1 MSLVN
6 ELIKGLLPEQEGKKT
21 IGVFGGGFKPPT
33 KGHFEVLKKALDE
46 NPEIDEMLVFI
57 GKGERDGITQ
67 EESLKIWEIY
77 GRYLPFKVQ
86 YIKSTK
92 PPIQLIYNTAK
103 ENLESEVLWII
114 GAREENEDDFK
125 DIASRTSGITKYPN
139 LELRTIVTK
148 GGVSGTAA
156 RNAAKVSKEKLDDFL
171 PEFLSEKE
179 KQDIFVMLSN
189 TVTENASY
197 SQNIDLKREIAKLT
211 KHMIDKG
218 MNIQPLPKLVFK
230 NGDSENAKQ
239 FLGKTAY
246 YDPNSMSIVLYTE
259 GRHPKDIVRSFS
271 HEMVHHTQNLEGRLG
286 DISTTNTME
295 DDHLD
300 KLEQEANLKGTMTFR
315 NWTDSLNEN
324 LTKNSNQ
331 IYHWTSYSACK
342 KIIESNKLKSNK
354 SSQFFEYDESRDL
367 PEYENVVFFTE
378 ENERFADEDN
388 SNQCILVVDKSKL
401 SEDYKVISYGDPYEE
416 TIVYTNDPSIPVL
429 PYLKGVLLMNTLQK
443 SAVKKMVEFLEL
455 KNIPYEINN
464 NLEKQVI
471 AKKAKLPSLKKELIN
486 KLKLKYPN
494 GFIGYLNTPLISRQT
509 PEYFKDNPTYSYP
522 NITINKLGEYGEK
535 NKFQVKFKIE
545 PQNLEKYI
553 NWFMYS
559 PDSIEDLIDMDNY
572 EGEEL
577 WLKGDIPID
586 LTTLQEAIVGDKIE
600 CDNCDWSWNIIDGGN
615 DLFICHKCGH
625 DNEPINEKKTKD
637 PFGIN
642 AYAMELGRLREEE
655 TEYKIYVDMDGVVAD
670 FDQRF
675 RDLAGMGP
683 KEFEEKYGKNAF
695 WDFIDEGNNKLVFWV
710 GIPPMSDAKQLIDYV
725 SKYNYEM
732 LTAPS
737 LKKQSLMGK
746 GLWMKNQTN
755 KGLFPSKPKV
765 NYRNAS
771 NKKDFAAPNHIL
783 IDDREDTINS
793 WNAAGGIGI
802 LHTSAANTINQLKK
816 LGL

>member
-197 SQNIDLKREIAKLT
+197 SQHIDIKKEIGNLI
-211 KHMIDKG
+211 KHMLDKG

-286 DISTTNTME
+286 DVSTTNTME

-331 IYHWTSYSACK
+331 IYHWTPYSACK

-367 PEYENVVFFTE
+367 PEYENVVFFTIE
-378 ENERFADEDN
+378 DERFADEEN

-401 SEDYKVISYGDPYEE
+401 SKDYKVISYGDPYEE
-416 TIVYTNDPSIPVL
+416 TVVYTNDSSIPIL
-429 PYLKGVLLMNTLQK
+429 PYLKGVVLMNTLQK
-443 SAVKKMVEFLEL
+443 SAVKKMVEFLES
-455 KNIPYEINN
+455 KGIPYEINN

-725 SKYNYEM
+725 SKYDYEM

-765 NYRNAS
+765 NYRSAKI
-771 NKKDFAAPNHIL
+771 KKIL
-783 IDDREDTINS
+783 QLQTIY
-793 WNAAGGIGI
+793 
-802 LHTSAANTINQLKK
+802 
-816 LGL
+816 

>member
-86 YIKSTK
+86 YIKSSK

-197 SQNIDLKREIAKLT
+197 SQHIDIKKEIAKLT
-211 KHMIDKG
+211 KHMLDKG

-286 DISTTNTME
+286 DVSTTNTME

-367 PEYENVVFFTE
+367 PEYENVVFFTIE
-378 ENERFADEDN
+378 DERFADEEN

-401 SEDYKVISYGDPYEE
+401 SKDYKVISYGDPYEE
-416 TIVYTNDPSIPVL
+416 TVVYTNDSSIPIL
-429 PYLKGVLLMNTLQK
+429 PYLKGVVLMNTLQK
-443 SAVKKMVEFLEL
+443 SAVKKMVEFLES
-455 KNIPYEINN
+455 KGIPYEINN

-600 CDNCDWSWNIIDGGN
+600 CDNCGWNWNI
-615 DLFICHKCGH
+615 
-625 DNEPINEKKTKD
+625 E
-637 PFGIN
+637 
-642 AYAMELGRLREEE
+642 RWWR
-655 TEYKIYVDMDGVVAD
+655 
-670 FDQRF
+670 
-675 RDLAGMGP
+675 
-683 KEFEEKYGKNAF
+683 
-695 WDFIDEGNNKLVFWV
+695 
-710 GIPPMSDAKQLIDYV
+710 
-725 SKYNYEM
+725 
-732 LTAPS
+732 
-737 LKKQSLMGK
+737 
-746 GLWMKNQTN
+746 
-755 KGLFPSKPKV
+755 
-765 NYRNAS
+765 
-771 NKKDFAAPNHIL
+771 
-783 IDDREDTINS
+783 
-793 WNAAGGIGI
+793 
-802 LHTSAANTINQLKK
+802 
-816 LGL
+816 